1 MFVLIKINFKKKKKT
16 NQINFFRLKGKYM
29 NIEFDYAGQAV
40 GGQIIS
46 YLLEK
51 SRVVHQNEGD
61 QNFHIFYQLISGLD
75 ELNLKK
81 LQLRRDPSV
90 YYYLNQGE
98 TAIDYNIDDSKQFIV
113 VKNALKVFD
122 FTEIEEESI
131 YKIIASIIH
140 MGQVGF
146 FEGMRSDKNFSIKN
160 LN

>member
-1 MFVLIKINFKKKKKT
+1 
-16 NQINFFRLKGKYM
+16 M
-29 NIEFDYAGQAV
+29 NIEFDYTGEPKS
-40 GGQIIS
+40 GQIIS

-75 ELNLKK
+75 ELTLNK
-81 LQLRRDPSV
+81 LQLRRDSSV

-98 TAIDYNIDDSKQFIV
+98 TNVDYNIDDSKEFLN

-122 FTEIEEESI
+122 FSDDEEESI

-140 MGQVGF
+140 MGQIGF
-146 FEGMRSDKNFSIKN
+146 FEENSQAVKIQITLITIKRYLLLIQFFFVYL
-160 LN
+160 LNR